1 MKLLYGQFFDLIN
14 LLTSLLFSSF
24 LNSLKQQERCCLLEL
39 WCINDDHRKKVTVY
53 IQFTLLFSSLL
64 FFCKTYFWNDEKLA
78 NDSKLK
84 WNETIIWKFFNLKNL
99 LTFICCSIQ
108 TDDIYINSLLFSFL
122 LFWSLK
128 QQQRCCLSELWYIN
142 DDLRKK
148 MRWLLLYT
156 FLFSSLYFILIF
168 WFIGKSAW

>member
-1 MKLLYGQFFDLIN
+1 MMNWQMILNKNEMKLLYGQFFDLIN

-108 TDDIYINSLLFSFL
+108 TDDMKIVLVFLSFL
-122 LFWSLK
+122 YYNVHFTL
-128 QQQRCCLSELWYIN
+128 IH
-142 DDLRKK
+142 
-148 MRWLLLYT
+148 
-156 FLFSSLYFILIF
+156 FSSPFFFFEVWNNNNDVACLNFDI
-168 WFIGKSAW
+168 